1 MEVILDRIE
10 VDLKTLC
17 RSATAVWPEVCSLL
31 VFAIASLALA
41 LPAAAAV
48 DSGATIYLQHC
59 AECHEGNVPRAPH
72 SVMFN
77 MSQPEDILAALNEGV
92 MRAQAAELSA
102 AERVLVA
109 NFLAGASTASNSD
122 QTMAA
127 CTRSTAPVSSGATGI
142 AAWGVGTANQRF
154 VDTKTAGLTRDDVS
168 GLELKW
174 AFDFPGA
181 TRARSQPT
189 IHGDVVYVGSQHG
202 FVYALDLDSG
212 CAYWRFKADAEVRS
226 AISIAP
232 SENGA
237 SPMLYFGDTAG
248 NVYGISGADGKLIW
262 RSNLEDH
269 PEATITGS
277 LRYHDGRL
285 FVPMSSREWAS
296 AADPSYACC
305 TFRGGIVAFSAHDG
319 KRLWKSYSIPE
330 PPADTGRRNPLD
342 VPVMAPSGAPVW
354 NAPTVDVERGLLY
367 VGTGESYTSPAATTS
382 DAVLAFAIET
392 GRLVWSKQL
401 TAGDAW
407 NMSCFIGSSY
417 NCPEE
422 NGPDMDIGAPPV
434 LVSLSSEKAT
444 AAGMGAGKASVRKDI
459 LVVGQKNG
467 FVYGLDPDN
476 KGAIVWERK
485 VGLGGYAGGIHWGL
499 ATDGTTIYAPN
510 ADTDFIGRYDGERFP
525 GVFALDAATGEQL
538 WFTRAQ
544 EDCRRENKPACDPG
558 ISAAATAIPGLVFAG
573 AFDGQLRAYDSADG
587 KVLWRYQTNRAYTAV
602 SGRKA
607 HGGSI
612 ESDGPVVYRGHVLVN
627 SGYLFG
633 GRMPGNV
640 LLNFALPQPSG
651 QAVEESE

>member
-1 MEVILDRIE
+1 MTK
-10 VDLKTLC
+10 LKTLC
-17 RSATAVWPEVCSLL
+17 WLSAAARRRAHSLV
-31 VFAIASLALA
+31 VFAIPAIVLAPPVTA
-41 LPAAAAV
+41 TV
-48 DSGATIYLQHC
+48 DPGEAIYRRHC

-77 MSQPEDILAALNEGV
+77 MSQPEDILAALNGGV
-92 MRAQAAELSA
+92 MQTQAAELSA

-109 NFLAGASTASNSD
+109 NFLAGASAASGD
-122 QTMAA
+122 AEAMMA
-127 CTRSTAPVSSGATGI
+127 CTGATAPAPPGATRV
-142 AAWGVGTANQRF
+142 AAWGMGNTNQRF
-154 VDTKTAGLTRDDVS
+154 VDTSTAQLTREDVS

-189 IHGDVVYVGSQHG
+189 IYGDVVYVGSQHG
-202 FVYALDLDSG
+202 FVYALDLESG

-226 AISIAP
+226 AISIAA
-232 SENGA
+232 SENKA

-248 NVYGISGADGKLIW
+248 NVYGVSGADGKLVW
-262 RSNLEDH
+262 RSALDDH

-277 LRYHDGRL
+277 LRYYDGRL
-285 FVPMSSREWAS
+285 YVPMSSREWAS

-305 TFRGGIVAFSAHDG
+305 TFRGGIVAFSAGDG
-319 KRLWKSYSIPE
+319 ALLWKSYSIPAL
-330 PPADTGRRNPLD
+330 PADTGRRNPLD
-342 VPVMAPSGAPVW
+342 VPVIAPSGAPIW

-367 VGTGESYTSPAATTS
+367 VGTGESYTSPAAATS

-434 LVSLSSEKAT
+434 LISLPSGEQGSAGT
-444 AAGMGAGKASVRKDI
+444 AAGKASTGKDI

-476 KGAIVWERK
+476 KGAIVWKRK

-499 ATDGTTIYAPN
+499 ATDGTTVYAPN

-525 GVFALDAATGEQL
+525 GVFALDAATGKQL

-544 EDCRRENKPACDPG
+544 ADCSSENKPACDPG
-558 ISAAATAIPGLVFAG
+558 VSAAATAIPGLVFAG

-587 KVLWRYQTNRAYTAV
+587 KVLWSYQTNRAYTAV

-633 GRMPGNV
+633 ARMPGNV
-640 LLNFALPQPSG
+640 LLNFALPQPGS
-651 QAVEESE
+651 QAVEEGE